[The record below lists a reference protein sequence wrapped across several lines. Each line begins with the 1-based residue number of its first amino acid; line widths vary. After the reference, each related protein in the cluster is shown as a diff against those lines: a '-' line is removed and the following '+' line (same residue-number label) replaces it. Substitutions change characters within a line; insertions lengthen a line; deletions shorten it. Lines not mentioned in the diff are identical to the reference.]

1 MNVLKPHLQTTVKTL
16 LEKGVSQR
24 EIERKTGVDRKTIR
38 KYAQLSNLVP
48 PKDNDHSDSPTD
60 ERVATGCAVESGQN
74 PPPWPPAPGE
84 NLPKHARSACQPHR
98 EWIEQQLRLGRNA
111 MAIYQDLVEQF
122 AFSHRYNS
130 VKRFVRHLKRK
141 DPKQYDRL
149 EFLPGEEAQVDYG
162 TGALTLHRNGKYRR
176 PRLFVM
182 TLKYSARAFRKVVW
196 NSSKQIWAKLHEEAF
211 RYFGGCPEYVTLDN
225 LKEGVIKADIY
236 DPGLNAVYAAMLAHY
251 NVTADPARVNDSN
264 RKGTV
269 ENAVKHTQN
278 TALKGRKFETIELQ
292 NGWLRHWEERWAALR
307 IHGRAKRQV
316 EEMFQEEKPYLAQL
330 PLTPFR
336 YFEQEHRTVYD
347 DGTIQVDNSYYAA
360 SPAPLYSEVVVRIYD
375 EDIEILDPRRMEV
388 IRRHPK
394 ASRPGSL
401 MMQPA
406 DRIFNPSRQTDRL
419 LAKAELIGPHTFALC
434 EKWFN
439 EEGRSGQRRMYGLIN
454 LVRHYPARYVDKA
467 AELAKEN
474 GLRSCKAL
482 RRMVESM
489 ATEAAQRK
497 AEQSESLTQ
506 EHALIRSGEDYAA
519 FWDHHAAEGACPA
532 NPSPNNSMSCGSEI
546 ITREQFAHIWQ
557 QASWLRV
564 IEVFDLA
571 VDDKRRRRDD
581 EIWLK
586 SPFTQEHKAS
596 MHVSLSEN
604 IYKDFSSGK
613 GGGIMQFCRD
623 MLRGQGRQM
632 SMFEVAQWMV
642 AEGIC
647 TANHAKWQSLPEQ
660 RNQRAQQRQPAVKAG
675 PASLKNTN
683 VAIDID
689 LRGYLRADH
698 PEWHRRGI
706 SAATCRYLG
715 CGFLPQPARAKAAS
729 PLNGRLVFQIRGLR
743 ENGNR
748 LEPVIVSHT
757 GRALSR
763 QQEDSNGKYWSYPFR
778 KGWEIYNQDQLLLDE
793 DAWRQT
799 NTFGLILVEG
809 FFDVAKLVEAGCRNV
824 GALMGTAISA
834 EQIQRLAWMRCRL
847 GFPRI
852 LLFLDRDPAGQH
864 GARQAQQQLH
874 HHNLAVSV
882 FDWDQKMPLNA
893 PVAQFIPE
901 SIQDPA
907 DMSVEQLRRLRSQG
921 II

>member
-1 MNVLKPHLQTTVKTL
+1 
-16 LEKGVSQR
+16 
-24 EIERKTGVDRKTIR
+24 
-38 KYAQLSNLVP
+38 
-48 PKDNDHSDSPTD
+48 
-60 ERVATGCAVESGQN
+60 
-74 PPPWPPAPGE
+74 
-84 NLPKHARSACQPHR
+84 
-98 EWIEQQLRLGRNA
+98 
-111 MAIYQDLVEQF
+111 
-122 AFSHRYNS
+122 
-130 VKRFVRHLKRK
+130 
-141 DPKQYDRL
+141 
-149 EFLPGEEAQVDYG
+149 
-162 TGALTLHRNGKYRR
+162 
-176 PRLFVM
+176 M

-196 NSSKQIWAKLHEEAF
+196 KSSKQTWAKLHEEAF

-225 LKEGVIKADIY
+225 LKEGVIKPDIY
-236 DPGLNAVYAAMLAHY
+236 DPALNALYAAMLAHY
-251 NVTADPARVNDSN
+251 GVAADPARVNDSN

-278 TALKGRKFETIELQ
+278 TALKGRKFEDIELQ
-292 NGWLRHWEERWAALR
+292 NDWLRHWEERWAALR

-336 YFEQEHRTVYD
+336 YFQQEKRTVYD
-347 DGTIQVDNSYYAA
+347 DGTIQVGKSYYAA
-360 SPAPLYSEVVVRIYD
+360 SPAPLYSQVVVRIYD
-375 EDIEILDPRRMEV
+375 EEIEILDPRRMEV

-401 MMQPA
+401 MMQPQ

-467 AELAKEN
+467 AELAKAN
-474 GLRSCKAL
+474 GLRSSRAL

-489 ATEAAQRK
+489 AAEAEESK
-497 AEQSESLTQ
+497 ADQSQGLTQ

-519 FWDHHAAEGACPA
+519 FWDHHAAEGTSPA
-532 NPSPNNSMSCGSEI
+532 KPAPNNIMSCGSEI
-546 ITREQFAHIWQ
+546 ISREQLPHIWQ

-564 IEVFDLA
+564 IEVFGLA
-571 VDDKRRRRDD
+571 VDDKRGSRDD
-581 EIWLK
+581 EIWLT
-586 SPFTQEHKAS
+586 SPFTQEQKAS

-623 MLRGQGRQM
+623 MLRRQGREM
-632 SMFEVAQWMV
+632 TMFEVAEWMV
-642 AEGIC
+642 TEGIC
-647 TANHAKWQSLPEQ
+647 TLNNAESQSLPGQ
-660 RNQRAQQRQPAVKAG
+660 RNQRVQQPQPAVKAG
-675 PASLKNTN
+675 RASLKNTN
-683 VAIDID
+683 AAIQID
-689 LRGYLRADH
+689 LRRYLRPDH

-715 CGFLPQPARAKAAS
+715 CGFLPHPARAKAAS

-743 ENGNR
+743 ENGHS

-763 QQEDSNGKYWSYPFR
+763 QQEDCDGKYWSYPFR

-793 DAWRQT
+793 EAWGQT
-799 NTFGLILVEG
+799 NTFGLIVVEG

-824 GALMGTAISA
+824 GALMGSAISA
-834 EQIQRLAWMRCRL
+834 EQIQRLAWMRSRL
-847 GFPRI
+847 RFPHI
-852 LLFLDRDPAGQH
+852 LLFLDRDPAGRD
-864 GARQAQQQLH
+864 GARQARERLR
-874 HHNLAVSV
+874 HHNLAVAV
-882 FDWDQKMPLNA
+882 FDWDQKVPWNA
-893 PVAQFIPE
+893 QVAELIPE